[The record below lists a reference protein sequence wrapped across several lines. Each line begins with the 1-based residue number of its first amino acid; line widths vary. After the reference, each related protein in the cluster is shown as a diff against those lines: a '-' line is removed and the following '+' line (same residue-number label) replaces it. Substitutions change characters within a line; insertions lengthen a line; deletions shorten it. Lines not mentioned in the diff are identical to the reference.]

1 MSERSRFY
9 PKILKSQGARIGF
22 TLTTLKLEEIKGSFD
37 YTSKYKDFEETRKDD
52 VFIFQ
57 PAIYE
62 LEFNY
67 VSDVRKRINFR
78 SGIEYS
84 SGINEQFD
92 ENFNE
97 IQLDLYSLFRVS
109 DKFKI
114 ELGISNGLSNNEIGY
129 VYNDNDN
136 IYFGNRKVKF
146 MENNLSLNYNFN
158 SYKSL
163 ELKFR
168 QFWSSALYK
177 ENFFKLKDDGNRS
190 VSEKKISDYDPNTNF
205 NLWNL
210 DLSYDWEFSP
220 GSKLTLLY
228 RNNIFNE
235 DNLSG
240 ISYYRST
247 KELFENPI
255 NHQFSLRVNYFI
267 DYNLLKKKKI

>member
-57 PAIYE
+57 PATYE

-114 ELGISNGLSNNEIGY
+114 ELGISNG
-129 VYNDNDN
+129 
-136 IYFGNRKVKF
+136 
-146 MENNLSLNYNFN
+146 
-158 SYKSL
+158 
-163 ELKFR
+163 
-168 QFWSSALYK
+168 
-177 ENFFKLKDDGNRS
+177 FK
-190 VSEKKISDYDPNTNF
+190 
-205 NLWNL
+205 
-210 DLSYDWEFSP
+210 
-220 GSKLTLLY
+220 
-228 RNNIFNE
+228 
-235 DNLSG
+235 
-240 ISYYRST
+240 
-247 KELFENPI
+247 
-255 NHQFSLRVNYFI
+255 Q
-267 DYNLLKKKKI
+267 

>member
-1 MSERSRFY
+1 MR
-9 PKILKSQGARIGF
+9 
-22 TLTTLKLEEIKGSFD
+22 
-37 YTSKYKDFEETRKDD
+37 
-52 VFIFQ
+52 
-57 PAIYE
+57 
-62 LEFNY
+62 
-67 VSDVRKRINFR
+67 
-78 SGIEYS
+78 
-84 SGINEQFD
+84 
-92 ENFNE
+92 
-97 IQLDLYSLFRVS
+97 
-109 DKFKI
+109 
-114 ELGISNGLSNNEIGY
+114 
-129 VYNDNDN
+129 YNDNDN

-190 VSEKKISDYDPNTNF
+190 ISEKKISDYDPNTNF